1 MSSRVHIVLIA
12 DQVDSRHR
20 KDAVPDAL
28 AALAGVPTALAFER
42 TAGDEIQGLLEGPG
56 ATVRAVQTLA
66 RARNWTVGV
75 GVGTVETPLPD
86 STRAARGG
94 AYVAARAAIEE
105 ARAAAVRVQV
115 RTESMPGADAARDAE
130 TVLLLLEPLLRERS
144 DAAWEAIDLAEGRTQ
159 AEIGKKLGIS
169 QSAVSRRL
177 AGAHVEVA
185 ERAADLAERL
195 LGDAVS
201 AGT

>member
-1 MSSRVHIVLIA
+1 
-12 DQVDSRHR
+12 
-20 KDAVPDAL
+20 
-28 AALAGVPTALAFER
+28 
-42 TAGDEIQGLLEGPG
+42 
-56 ATVRAVQTLA
+56 
-66 RARNWTVGV
+66 
-75 GVGTVETPLPD
+75 
-86 STRAARGG
+86 
-94 AYVAARAAIEE
+94 
-105 ARAAAVRVQV
+105 
-115 RTESMPGADAARDAE
+115 MPGADAARDAE

-195 LGDAVS
+195 LGEAVS